1 VQNHLLG
8 GVVGV
13 LAVLIG
19 IAWGLG
25 ALRRRAARVLEP
37 RQYAEMGGIVYTVFQ
52 LFFAAALIGIG
63 LVIMVLMATGR

>member
-1 VQNHLLG
+1 MQNHLLG

-19 IAWGLG
+19 IAWGIA
-25 ALRRRAARVLEP
+25 ALRRRAARALEP

-52 LFFAAALIGIG
+52 IFFAAALIGIG
-63 LVIMVLMATGR
+63 LVIIALMATGR